1 MKSGK
6 QQVFVVEAAQRGIR
20 LADFLASSLPGHRAL
35 ALRELVARG
44 HVSVNGEEQLANA
57 RLRVGDV
64 VIVADVA
71 PAGRPRAVGGDRAA
85 ALPVLVETATALVIA
100 KPAGVPTVPTRDG
113 ADAGV
118 HGRLHDLRPDDDL
131 RIVHR
136 LDRDTSGCLLLAKG
150 LQAAQHFDAAF
161 QEGAMRKTYVAL
173 VHGVPAA
180 PEFEVDLWLGPDP
193 RRPGKVV
200 ASATEQRGFRS
211 AHTEVRV
218 RRAYAGHALLEL
230 RPTTGRGHQL
240 RVHLASS
247 GHPIVGDLGYGGQP
261 LLLSEIKTDYKLRP
275 GVAERALVG
284 RMFLHAER
292 LQFVDVDGAAVV
304 AEAPLPPELDTA
316 LRKLDRFDATRR

>member
-1 MKSGK
+1 M
-6 QQVFVVEAAQRGIR
+6 FVVEAAQRGIR
-20 LADFLASSLPGHRAL
+20 LADFLALSMPGRHPL
-35 ALRELVARG
+35 ALRELVAAG
-44 HVSVNGEEQLANA
+44 KVAVNGEERLANA

-64 VIVADVA
+64 VIVAPVA
-71 PAGRPRAVGGDRAA
+71 VSGRGRAA
-85 ALPVLVETATALVIA
+85 PNVRGEALQVLVETASVLVIN

-113 ADAGV
+113 ADTGV
-118 HGRLHDLRPDDDL
+118 HGLLHELRPDADL

-150 LQAAQHFDAAF
+150 LQAAQHFDHAF
-161 QEGAMRKTYVAL
+161 QAGAVRKTYVAL
-173 VHGVPAA
+173 VRGVPVTPRFA
-180 PEFEVDLWLGPDP
+180 VDLWLGRDP

-200 ASATEQRGFRS
+200 ASVDEQRGFRS
-211 AHTEVRV
+211 AHTDVEL

-247 GHPIVGDLGYGGQP
+247 GHPIVGDLDYGGQP

-275 GVAERALVG
+275 GVAERPLVG

-304 AEAPLPPELDTA
+304 VQAPLPPELDTA